1 VVTRKVVV
9 LDHDVVSD
17 LEYRFSRLKKF
28 QSTLFIISIVVM
40 VVGLVTMVNYM
51 DVIINF
57 LHVQL
62 GLHETLATLIFIFI
76 AIGVGF
82 GLALPIS
89 HIVLGKVEE
98 KLSERYVNVLEQN
111 VKASVNNDR
120 SFPTLKDD
128 VNLILKVVN
137 PQYEYVGILKTG
149 KVEYIILKKVQ

>member
-1 VVTRKVVV
+1 
-9 LDHDVVSD
+9 
-17 LEYRFSRLKKF
+17 
-28 QSTLFIISIVVM
+28 M
-40 VVGLVTMVNYM
+40 VVGLVTMVKYM

-89 HIVLGKVEE
+89 HIVPGKIEE
-98 KLSERYVNVLEQN
+98 KLVEKYVNVLEQN